1 MNRYQSNTPRALVAL
16 AAIAM
21 TALTFGLT
29 VGAPASVDHANPATI
44 ARKASPAPIEVAI
57 IPSRI
62 EVIGVRAQSVAS
74 ENDAPAKRSD
84 RPS

>member
-1 MNRYQSNTPRALVAL
+1 MSRYESNTPRAAFAL

-21 TALTFGLT
+21 TALTFGLA
-29 VGAPASVDHANPATI
+29 VSVPASVDHANLATA
-44 ARKASPAPIEVAI
+44 ARKASRAPTEVAI

-62 EVIGVRAQSVAS
+62 EVIGVREQSVAV
-74 ENDAPAKRSD
+74 EHEAPVKRSD

>member
-1 MNRYQSNTPRALVAL
+1 MNRYSSNPPRALAAL
-16 AAIAM
+16 AALAM

-29 VGAPASVDHANPATI
+29 VGAPASVDHANLAA
-44 ARKASPAPIEVAI
+44 ARKGSPAPIEVAI